1 MVAVP
6 WLDLVVS
13 GRTLAE
19 SDVVLTTDWWLAGAL
34 SPRGTLGAE
43 AEEKERPRNTYQNT
57 RQFKVKFKPQTNQ
70 DADSGVPQLLVPFT
84 SPFHKQQKKS
94 LYQHLINLCVFSTV
108 SISSA
113 SSFNFSISQTAKKS
127 LYQYLTNQK
136 YFSIISI
143 SSASSL
149 NFPIS

>member
-57 RQFKVKFKPQTNQ
+57 RQFKVKSKLNSSHKLTKT
-70 DADSGVPQLLVPFT
+70 LTLV
-84 SPFHKQQKKS
+84 
-94 LYQHLINLCVFSTV
+94 
-108 SISSA
+108 
-113 SSFNFSISQTAKKS
+113 
-127 LYQYLTNQK
+127 YL
-136 YFSIISI
+136 SC
-143 SSASSL
+143 
-149 NFPIS
+149 